1 MRTRFLTV
9 ALALA
14 GLFAVQH
21 ADAKKSTKNA
31 ATSKKHHKKH
41 AKKTG
46 SASRTAPPAKAAP
59 MH

>member
-1 MRTRFLTV
+1 MTTRFLTV

-14 GLFAVQH
+14 SLFAVQH

-46 SASRTAPPAKAAP
+46 TASRMAPPA
-59 MH
+59 